1 MGKITALRESK
12 RRGHRLS
19 LFLDGRFAFS
29 LEPDIV
35 ASEGLRVGDVLSD
48 DDIEALQKT
57 DHFQRCY
64 SAALHFISY
73 RPRSE
78 TEIRE
83 RLLRRGFAEND
94 IATAIGRLKEGG
106 LISDEAFA
114 RFWTESRE
122 TFRPRSR
129 FLTSLELRR
138 KGVADE
144 IVTEVT
150 AEIDDEGSAYQAAQK
165 KLRSLAGV
173 DYESFRRRLG
183 DYLKR
188 RGFGYGVI
196 SHTVNRVWHE
206 CQESRES
213 QV

>member
-29 LEPDIV
+29 LEPDV
-35 ASEGLRVGDVLSD
+35 VTSKGLRVGDILSD
-48 DDIEALQKT
+48 DELEALQKT
-57 DHFQRCY
+57 DHLQRCY
-64 SAALHFISY
+64 NAALHFISY

-78 TEIRE
+78 AELRE
-83 RLLRRGFAEND
+83 RLLRRGFTEND
-94 IATAIGRLKEGG
+94 IATATGRLKEQG

-144 IVTEVT
+144 IVAEAT

-165 KLRSLAGV
+165 KVRSLTGT

-196 SHTVNRVWHE
+196 NHTVKRVW
-206 CQESRES
+206 QERQEGP
-213 QV
+213 V